1 MALVNTSAR
10 RVDLRS
16 TSKRSDSE
24 YMYNETR
31 ANNEEVLKISEE
43 KRKSSRRSVSL
54 PSIDILLDE
63 KPGWPFLKIAQ
74 VHRCHTRNVSVVNW
88 VMSLPDRFPHHQQ
101 NLNSETSFVKK
112 QLKDILKDKNKW
124 FSYNVLKTATSDFS
138 QENLIGKGGCSE
150 VYKGVLKDGKGIAV
164 KILKSSSKEAKT
176 NFVHEIDIISSLSH
190 QNISQLLG
198 VCVQD
203 NDLISVYNLS
213 SKGSLE
219 ETLHGKQKEK
229 HVLSWEERFNIAIG
243 LAEALDYIHNQCSK
257 PVIHRDVK
265 TSNVLLS
272 DELQPQLSDF
282 GLSMWEPTT
291 SSRYSIQ
298 GDVVGTFGYLAPEY
312 FMYGKVSDKVDVYA
326 FGVVLLELISGRDP
340 ISLENPK
347 GEESLAMWAKPLI
360 ETGNENE
367 LLDPEIIETYDE
379 TEFQRMVLAATNCLT
394 RSATHRP
401 SIKQILRLLRG
412 VDDVEKWS
420 KRINEEENGDCFDDE
435 VYPNT
440 RAELHLSLAM
450 MLEVE
455 DDESVSISPMERSN
469 NSLFSSCC
477 SSRELQPCF

>member
-54 PSIDILLDE
+54 PSTDILLDE

-74 VHRCHTRNVSVVNW
+74 AHRCLTRNVSVVNW
-88 VMSLPDRFPHHQQ
+88 AMSLPDRFPDHQQ
-101 NLNSETSFVKK
+101 NLNSETKFVKK
-112 QLKDILKDKNKW
+112 KLKDILKDKNKW

-138 QENLIGKGGCSE
+138 QENLIGKGGSNE
-150 VYKGVLKDGKGIAV
+150 VYRGVLKDGKGIAV
-164 KILKSSSKEAKT
+164 KILKSSSKEAMT

-190 QNISQLLG
+190 KNISELLG

-219 ETLHGKQKEK
+219 KSLHGKQKEK
-229 HVLSWEERFNIAIG
+229 HVLSWEERFNIAVR

-272 DELQPQLSDF
+272 DELQPQ
-282 GLSMWEPTT
+282 
-291 SSRYSIQ
+291 
-298 GDVVGTFGYLAPEY
+298 
-312 FMYGKVSDKVDVYA
+312 
-326 FGVVLLELISGRDP
+326 
-340 ISLENPK
+340 
-347 GEESLAMWAKPLI
+347 AKPLI

-367 LLDPEIIETYDE
+367 LLDPDVTEISDE
-379 TEFQRMVLAATNCLT
+379 TEFHRMVLAATHCLT

-469 NSLFSSCC
+469 NSLFSSCW

>member
-74 VHRCHTRNVSVVNW
+74 AHRCHTRNVSVVNW

-112 QLKDILKDKNKW
+112 QLKDILKDNNKW

-219 ETLHGKQKEK
+219 ETLH
-229 HVLSWEERFNIAIG
+229 
-243 LAEALDYIHNQCSK
+243 
-257 PVIHRDVK
+257 
-265 TSNVLLS
+265 
-272 DELQPQLSDF
+272 DF
-282 GLSMWEPTT
+282 GLSMWGPTT
-291 SSRYSIQ
+291 SSRYLIQ

-347 GEESLAMWAKPLI
+347 GEESLVMWAKPLI

-367 LLDPEIIETYDE
+367 LLDPEVTEISDE
-379 TEFQRMVLAATNCLT
+379 TQFRRMVLAATHCLT

-477 SSRELQPCF
+477 SSRELCYMETE

>member
-1 MALVNTSAR
+1 MALVNTSAHK
-10 RVDLRS
+10 VDIRS
-16 TSKRSDSE
+16 SSKRSDSGRKYKE
-24 YMYNETR
+24 SR
-31 ANNEEVLKISEE
+31 ANNQELLKMSEE
-43 KRKSSRRSVSL
+43 KRKISGRSVSL
-54 PSIDILLDE
+54 PSIDILLLDE
-63 KPGWPFLKIAQ
+63 KPGWPFLKIANLETPQ
-74 VHRCHTRNVSVVNW
+74 VQHWHTRNVSVVNW
-88 VMSLPDRFPHHQQ
+88 VMSLPERFPDHQQ
-101 NLNSETSFVKK
+101 NLNSETIFVKK
-112 QLKDILKDKNKW
+112 QLKDILRDNNKW
-124 FSYNVLKTATSDFS
+124 FSYDVLKTATSDFS
-138 QENLIGKGGCSE
+138 QENLVGKGGCSE
-150 VYKGVLKDGKGIAV
+150 VYRGVLKDGKDIAV
-164 KILKSSSKEAKT
+164 KILKSSSKEAMT

-213 SKGSLE
+213 SLGSLE

-243 LAEALDYIHNQCSK
+243 VAEALDYLHNRCHK

-282 GLSMWEPTT
+282 GLSMWGPTT

-340 ISLENPK
+340 ISFENPK
-347 GEESLAMWAKPLI
+347 GKESLVMWAKPLI
-360 ETGNENE
+360 ETGNEKG
-367 LLDPEIIETYDE
+367 LLDPDITDISDE
-379 TEFQRMVLAATNCLT
+379 NQFQRMVLAAAHCLT

-401 SIKQILRLLRG
+401 SIRQILRLLGG
-412 VDDVEKWS
+412 VDEVEKWS
-420 KRINEEENGDCFDDE
+420 KRIKEEENEDCFDDE
-435 VYPNT
+435 VYPNI

-455 DDESVSISPMERSN
+455 DDESGSISPMERSN
-469 NSLFSSCC
+469 KSFFLF
-477 SSRELQPCF
+477 LLFI